1 MYVIQSSISRNFILS
16 SNFFIRDFI
25 NLLVNRIT
33 HHPPLKLTCTLAK
46 LTVYIKGRKV
56 ERFRKKFLFSSQKKR
71 EGAGGLNCS
80 VTGVDSILPHWLLDF
95 KPLSTGNV
103 FIDNDLYSKVCYYL
117 CLFCFPCIESF
128 FRLLWFLWFR
138 EN

>member
-25 NLLVNRIT
+25 NLLVNIIT

-56 ERFRKKFLFSSQKKR
+56 ERFRKKILVLKPKKER
-71 EGAGGLNCS
+71 GGG
-80 VTGVDSILPHWLLDF
+80 GVKLL
-95 KPLSTGNV
+95 SNRGRQ
-103 FIDNDLYSKVCYYL
+103 YL
-117 CLFCFPCIESF
+117 TSLA
-128 FRLLWFLWFR
+128 LGL
-138 EN
+138 